1 MSSSSLTLRKPERT
15 LRLPLQT
22 LNDKSRHQTT
32 NLTIYWIY
40 ENEQPELV
48 NYFWNEFYIDLTH
61 DFGLE
66 IQIVI
71 LSLNL

>member
-1 MSSSSLTLRKPERT
+1 M
-15 LRLPLQT
+15 
-22 LNDKSRHQTT
+22 
-32 NLTIYWIY
+32 NLTIIYWIY